1 MILSHKHKFIFVKGQ
16 KVAGTSAE
24 IALSQVCGPD
34 DIVTPITPADERY
47 RIGTAGEPRN
57 YASRVYPS
65 PFRRGVERRFVQSIK
80 NDSAEQL
87 GSIRLPRSRFFNHMD
102 LQSVL
107 RLAADAKDYEILAV
121 ERSPYAKVMSLAN
134 WVENQQSYRKA
145 EGLKKDP
152 ARLANG
158 VDRLL
163 SDGSIRKVLN
173 IVRYR
178 DLDGRVTV
186 KPWRMDRLAD
196 DMAAFLR
203 SRGLEPVALV
213 NAKEGAKSDSLDPA
227 TILRPDQIE
236 AINEIFKEEFERF
249 GWPVLG

>member
-1 MILSHKHKFIFVKGQ
+1 
-16 KVAGTSAE
+16 
-24 IALSQVCGPD
+24 
-34 DIVTPITPADERY
+34 
-47 RIGTAGEPRN
+47 
-57 YASRVYPS
+57 
-65 PFRRGVERRFVQSIK
+65 
-80 NDSAEQL
+80 
-87 GSIRLPRSRFFNHMD
+87 MD

-134 WVENQQSYRKA
+134 WVENQQSYRKG

-203 SRGLEPVALV
+203 SRGLEPVPLV